1 MNASPLFDRV
11 CGQKLFKKG
20 HIEEETSWH
29 PRTRPSSRPQNHN
42 YPQYLT
48 DHAHLPP
55 PLIPP
60 SFWRY
65 HWQGCQARAAAPV
78 PSWSTARHSW
88 PRPPRHRTGTAAPP
102 SPGYGGTGREH
113 HKPCSW
119 SLSDDWMGSWWWYYV
134 ILMSFNGDLMRI
146 TAMVIQWGF
155 NLMAIQWWVKGC
167 LAVRVHS
174 SVRSRIPERNK
185 IGRWFWHPSPKL
197 MQTTHQLDS

>member
-1 MNASPLFDRV
+1 ML
-11 CGQKLFKKG
+11 
-20 HIEEETSWH
+20 TSKNS
-29 PRTRPSSRPQNHN
+29 TFIKAAKPQLSTI
-42 YPQYLT
+42 P
-48 DHAHLPP
+48 HAHLPP

-65 HWQGCQARAAAPV
+65 HWQGCRARAAAPV

-88 PRPPRHRTGTAAPP
+88 PPPPRHRTGTAAPP

-119 SLSDDWMGSWWWYYV
+119 SLSDVLDGELMV
-134 ILMSFNGDLMRI
+134 ILMSFMWYWWGLQQWWYNGALFFI
-146 TAMVIQWGF
+146 
-155 NLMAIQWWVKGC
+155 AIQWWVKGC